1 MPDTWLIDRSDSH
14 VLVTRR
20 KPVRWDVCATTELP
34 RCHALRLAHQIRQ
47 DLWRE
52 LRRLTGFAPAVEVR
66 FGETFEVRA
75 GGRVARHIPPRTNE
89 RIADLLEN
97 PGNRRRW
104 LAWARL
110 GT

>member
-1 MPDTWLIDRSDSH
+1 MADTWLIDRTDET

-20 KPVRWDVCATTELP
+20 KPVRWDVSAETGFP
-34 RCHALRLAHQIRQ
+34 RCHPLRLAHQIRQ

-52 LRRLTGFAPAVEVR
+52 LQKVKGFAPAVEITLGDSFR
-66 FGETFEVRA
+66 VRA
-75 GGRVARHIPPRTNE
+75 GGRIARQVPPRTDE
-89 RIADLLEN
+89 RIARLLEN
-97 PGNRRRW
+97 PRHRARW